1 MILTEK
7 EGVDMNL
14 SAPIQ
19 TAPEQ
24 RRLVRLSAPGPQL
37 RLAVCVLGISLGFA
51 VLFLLNSYAA
61 YGPLMEKAL
70 SLVPEAF
77 RSDLALQ
84 TVQYGSVTIALVI
97 GYLLALVGLSGAS
110 VHWLT
115 GATVAMERQVR
126 ALKSGDYTARVKL
139 REGDA
144 VHAELAKQL
153 NELAAKLEQETFY
166 R

>member
-1 MILTEK
+1 MS
-7 EGVDMNL
+7 L
-14 SAPIQ
+14 SAALQQVPH
-19 TAPEQ
+19 Q
-24 RRLVRLSAPGPQL
+24 RRFVRFSAPGPQL
-37 RLAVCVLGISLGFA
+37 RLAFCVLAITLGFA
-51 VLFLLNSYAA
+51 VLFFLNSYAA
-61 YGPLMEKAL
+61 YGPMMEKAL
-70 SLVPEAF
+70 SLVPEVF
-77 RSDLALQ
+77 RSDLAAQ

-126 ALKSGDYTARVKL
+126 ALKSGDYTARVRL

-153 NELAAKLEQETFY
+153 NELAAQLEREAFD